1 MNRENKK
8 FPEQLR
14 MWRKSRRLT
23 QTQAGKVLCAS
34 ANTISSWERGKVPP
48 ERFRKQIAEELGVE
62 ESILFDIVP
71 KEFNT
76 ILKTNRLERG
86 LTQKE
91 LSDKLGYSVSTI
103 NNWEN
108 GASISEFS
116 IEDIC
121 TFFGI
126 EIQERN

>member
-1 MNRENKK
+1 MNREDKT

-23 QTQAGKVLCAS
+23 QTEAGKVLGVS
-34 ANTISSWERGKVPP
+34 VNTIGRWEGGRVPP
-48 ERFRKQIAEELGVE
+48 ERFRKRIAEELGVE
-62 ESILFDIVP
+62 ESILFDVVP

-76 ILKTNRLERG
+76 LLKTKRLERK

-91 LSDKLGYSVSTI
+91 LGERLGYSEATI
-103 NNWEN
+103 SIWEN
-108 GASISEFS
+108 GGRISEFT

-126 EIQERN
+126 EI

>member
-1 MNRENKK
+1 M
-8 FPEQLR
+8 
-14 MWRKSRRLT
+14 T
-23 QTQAGKVLCAS
+23 QTQAGKVLCVS

-48 ERFRKQIAEELGVE
+48 ERFRKRIAEELGVE
-62 ESILFDIVP
+62 KSILFDIVP

-76 ILKTNRLERG
+76 ILKTKRLERG

-108 GASISEFS
+108 GASISEFA

-126 EIQERN
+126 EIQERK

>member
-1 MNRENKK
+1 MINREDKT

-23 QTQAGKVLCAS
+23 QTQAGKVLGVS
-34 ANTISSWERGKVPP
+34 VNTIGRWEGGRVPP
-48 ERFRKQIAEELGVE
+48 RRFRKRIAEELGVE
-62 ESILFDIVP
+62 ESILFDVVP

-76 ILKTNRLERG
+76 LLKTKRLERK

-91 LSDKLGYSVSTI
+91 LGERLGYSEATI
-103 NNWEN
+103 SIWEN
-108 GASISEFS
+108 GGRISEFA

-126 EIQERN
+126 EI